1 MSSLSFELKDQE
13 GKLHRLADYKGQWV
27 VIYFYPKDETP
38 GCTIEACSIR
48 DVNDDLKALGVVVF
62 GISKDDQDSH
72 KKFSNKHKLNFTIL
86 SDPNGEVI
94 ESFGAWGKKQ
104 FGMEGILRKTF
115 IINPDGEI
123 AKEYKKVTPL
133 GHGQK
138 ILEDIKELMHNQ

>member
-48 DVNDDLKALGVVVF
+48 DVNDDLKALGVAVF